1 MAQVYSPTPHRIA
14 LCALARHLNY
24 HPEDEDVELEG
35 RARRDDG
42 TRVLRARDRHAL
54 SRLLMEEATSTDGFR
69 EPTLR
74 ALQSR
79 LDAFSRADGAPPA
92 FPDDVVV
99 DVHDEDF
106 LSLADRDPDGRVNLK
121 NLLRESLGVIRN
133 VDDLVRLFRDV
144 EPRSAHAAVMRGDV
158 DDYFGD
164 PTWPSPVDPDSIVGV
179 FLRRCCVD
187 FDRLSFEGACKVQSV
202 FAHYVR
208 EGEGAY
214 DTLEKDADGIST
226 RDLGDATRR
235 GLRADAAAGD
245 ADDAAAE
252 AFASGGA
259 PSHPFDPRGL
269 ADVGVRTPAALVAHV
284 ARHIHGAVSD
294 VGRTAPG
301 DVAARLDDVA
311 AVAPN
316 LPGAHLLRHLDALR
330 AKDFPAAVDHLRRH
344 FDTLA
349 ASDGADD
356 PVRSSV
362 SVGSTPR
369 PGAGSNAVAGST
381 DAAAGRER
389 LQSALL
395 ALGVAHASFAHGAE
409 ALKALNEAVRT
420 AQQNG
425 DESSLAPRRGGV
437 RRALRVRGGTA
448 RERGGKPRGRSRT
461 RSGNPRRISRR
472 RRGRGRGCG
481 RAGRRGRVRGGGG
494 SETVTSEVSLAG
506 EGARAAAPRRVRRVG
521 ARETRRDATTARGRG
536 RERKR
541 VGSES
546 RRRGRRRTRGDLGVA
561 SHRGIGSARRR
572 RRRRANRRIAQTR
585 RRHMRRRAAH
595 GRRRSRR
602 RRRRR
607 RARRLRRVPRA
618 PRRRCRRRPP
628 PRRASMRQLTGAGVR
643 ARGRHVG
650 CARRPRDGARVRSP
664 TSPLRRVRTRRTEG
678 QFERRGNSRRRIL
691 LDEFFLSV
699 GSYEHGG
706 GGGGHGVRV
715 GVPRAPAA
723 VEHGPSAA
731 SATLATA
738 SHRFPRE
745 DSDALAAAAHRCAPR
760 RRREATFEARVAQPP
775 RSPRSRPRLSP

>member
-187 FDRLSFEGACKVQSV
+187 FDRLSFEGACKVQSI

-235 GLRADAAAGD
+235 GLRADAAAGRRRRRRRR
-245 ADDAAAE
+245 
-252 AFASGGA
+252 SLRLRRR

-294 VGRTAPG
+294 VGRTAPATSPR
-301 DVAARLDDVA
+301 DSTTSPPSR
-311 AVAPN
+311 
-316 LPGAHLLRHLDALR
+316 RT
-330 AKDFPAAVDHLRRH
+330 FPARTSSDTSTRYAPKISPPPSTTSGVTSTPSRRATARTTR
-344 FDTLA
+344 FDPRSPSDRPRAPAPDRTPSRDRPTPPRV
-349 ASDGADD
+349 ASGFS
-356 PVRSSV
+356 PRSSR
-362 SVGSTPR
+362 SGW
-369 PGAGSNAVAGST
+369 
-381 DAAAGRER
+381 
-389 LQSALL
+389 
-395 ALGVAHASFAHGAE
+395 
-409 ALKALNEAVRT
+409 RT
-420 AQQNG
+420 
-425 DESSLAPRRGGV
+425 R
-437 RRALRVRGGTA
+437 
-448 RERGGKPRGRSRT
+448 RSRT
-461 RSGNPRRISRR
+461 
-472 RRGRGRGCG
+472 
-481 RAGRRGRVRGGGG
+481 A
-494 SETVTSEVSLAG
+494 
-506 EGARAAAPRRVRRVG
+506 
-521 ARETRRDATTARGRG
+521 
-536 RERKR
+536 
-541 VGSES
+541 
-546 RRRGRRRTRGDLGVA
+546 
-561 SHRGIGSARRR
+561 
-572 RRRRANRRIAQTR
+572 
-585 RRHMRRRAAH
+585 
-595 GRRRSRR
+595 RRRSRR
-602 RRRRR
+602 
-607 RARRLRRVPRA
+607 
-618 PRRRCRRRPP
+618 
-628 PRRASMRQLTGAGVR
+628 
-643 ARGRHVG
+643 
-650 CARRPRDGARVRSP
+650 
-664 TSPLRRVRTRRTEG
+664 
-678 QFERRGNSRRRIL
+678 
-691 LDEFFLSV
+691 
-699 GSYEHGG
+699 
-706 GGGGHGVRV
+706 
-715 GVPRAPAA
+715 
-723 VEHGPSAA
+723 
-731 SATLATA
+731 
-738 SHRFPRE
+738 
-745 DSDALAAAAHRCAPR
+745 
-760 RRREATFEARVAQPP
+760 
-775 RSPRSRPRLSP
+775 